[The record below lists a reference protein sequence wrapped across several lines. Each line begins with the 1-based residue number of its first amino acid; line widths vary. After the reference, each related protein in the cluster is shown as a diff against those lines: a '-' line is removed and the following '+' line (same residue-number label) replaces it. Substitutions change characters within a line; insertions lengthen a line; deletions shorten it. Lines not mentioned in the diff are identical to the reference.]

1 MDLWPSGAAD
11 VMRKEETWQKQKK
24 EDVAQKQ
31 KKEKAVKILQAAHQ
45 NSVLL
50 TRKNST

>member
-1 MDLWPSGAAD
+1 MDIWPSGAVD
-11 VMRKEETWQKQKK
+11 VMRKEETWQKQN
-24 EDVAQKQ
+24 VAQKQ
-31 KKEKAVKILQAAHQ
+31 KKEKAVKILQAGNQ